1 MLGSFDEC
9 KGSASL
15 LQSLL
20 HSLPMTAKIVHETF
34 LLYLVIFFIYHKNTT
49 NSLPRTYTKTQKSS
63 TTQENGLE
71 TKLHPPKKGFRLRK
85 SAFFSIPPPQISSK
99 HRCRAV
105 LDWPQ
110 STPLRPT
117 LQTKDSAFW
126 WRNPPSVEHSTTMS
140 KNSSAFYAEQTTFR
154 QEGKERRL
162 RYAETT

>member
-15 LQSLL
+15 IQSLL

-34 LLYLVIFFIYHKNTT
+34 LLYLVIFFIYHKNTS
-49 NSLPRTYTKTQKSS
+49 NSLPITYTNTQKSS

-85 SAFFSIPPPQISSK
+85 SAFFSIPPPQIPSNTGAEQSSIAHSRLHCVRFFRRK
-99 HRCRAV
+99 TRFFR
-105 LDWPQ
+105 
-110 STPLRPT
+110 
-117 LQTKDSAFW
+117 
-126 WRNPPSVEHSTTMS
+126 WRYTPSVERSTTMS

-154 QEGKERRL
+154 QKSSSFL
-162 RYAETT
+162 TK